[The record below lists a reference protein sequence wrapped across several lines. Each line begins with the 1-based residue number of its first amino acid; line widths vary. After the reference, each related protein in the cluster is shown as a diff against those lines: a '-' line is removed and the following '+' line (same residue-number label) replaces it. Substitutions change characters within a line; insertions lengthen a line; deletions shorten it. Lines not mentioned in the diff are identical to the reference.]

1 MKNLLKILLVVIVF
15 SFFNLHTFA
24 QPAKG
29 IKVGANYTLYKDS
42 NGIDYTGLPG
52 FQLGYAWS
60 TKLNESLALSIE
72 GLFTQKSS
80 NVKYVNE
87 EYVINIDEKRNAMY
101 ISAPIGLNYCFT
113 KVYVGGGYEFGYLI
127 SGNLPVNEIDHALF
141 LQAAYKIRIMDINL
155 KYGASLNKETGG
167 TVVGGGNYQGN
178 DGSSTP
184 PITTYTP
191 KANTLQLSLIFNLGK
206 K

>member
-1 MKNLLKILLVVIVF
+1 MKNFSKILLVVIIF
-15 SFFNLHTFA
+15 SLFAISGYA

-29 IKVGANYTLYKDS
+29 IKVGANYTFYKDL
-42 NGIDYTGLPG
+42 NGIDYTPLPG

-72 GLFTQKSS
+72 GMLTQKSS

-87 EYVINIDEKRNAMY
+87 DYMVNIDEKRNAMY
-101 ISAPIGLNYCFT
+101 ISAPIGLNYCFSNA
-113 KVYVGGGYEFGYLI
+113 YIGGGYEFGYFV
-127 SGNLPVNEIDHALF
+127 SGDLPVNEIDHALF
-141 LQAAYKIRIMDINL
+141 LQAAYKIRFMDIVL
-155 KYGASLNKETGG
+155 KYTGSLNKETGG
-167 TVVGGGNYQGN
+167 TVVGRGNYQDYN
-178 DGSSTP
+178 SSIAQPTN
-184 PITTYTP
+184 TYTP